1 MSAAKQKRTRARK
14 HTIASVTMNARK
26 YESRVAW
33 ARAEPAIYRAA
44 RRLAKEH
51 GEEVF
56 DMICRDVEFVVGGYK
71 PITWTHR
78 SVLYEMRKYENFSQF
93 RRNALG
99 AYQAYRTKYKELLRT
114 QLPEEYFKR
123 KKYKSSS

>member
-14 HTIASVTMNARK
+14 HTIASVTMNARQ
-26 YESRVAW
+26 YDSRVEW
-33 ARAEPAIYRAA
+33 ARAEPAVYRAA

-56 DMICRDVEFVVGGYK
+56 DMICRDAEFVVGGYK
-71 PITWTHR
+71 PIIWTHR

-114 QLPEEYFKR
+114 QFPEEYFKR